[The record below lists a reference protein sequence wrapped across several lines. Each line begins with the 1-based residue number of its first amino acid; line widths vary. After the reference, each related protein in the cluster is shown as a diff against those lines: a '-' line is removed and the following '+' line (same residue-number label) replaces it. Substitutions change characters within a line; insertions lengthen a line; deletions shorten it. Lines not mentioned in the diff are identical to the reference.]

1 MNEMHIKNKEVRYTN
16 CIIFPRTVSKKIKF
30 YFVKDNQNYIFEN
43 HVLVLTHPDLDML
56 EKFYKNLKSG
66 IYNELLNSF
75 FNSSN
80 LTKGELLSLPFT
92 K

>member
-1 MNEMHIKNKEVRYTN
+1 MYL
-16 CIIFPRTVSKKIKF
+16 KKISEEYHK
-30 YFVKDNQNYIFEN
+30 
-43 HVLVLTHPDLDML
+43 DLDIL

>member
-1 MNEMHIKNKEVRYTN
+1 MSFNVD
-16 CIIFPRTVSKKIKF
+16 F
-30 YFVKDNQNYIFEN
+30 
-43 HVLVLTHPDLDML
+43 LG
-56 EKFYKNLKSG
+56 KNLLLSEECKNVLG
-66 IYNELLNSF
+66 ATRNMQIYEIDLINVFYNELLNSF